1 MKKSINKILFC
12 YFVISFFCVNSFAD
26 DFIHEGGFTEKMSKV
41 RLEQRDED
49 YKNEGSPNC
58 PKCGNPMR
66 KVVARKGRYAGKT
79 FWGCTSYPECNG
91 TREL

>member
-1 MKKSINKILFC
+1 
-12 YFVISFFCVNSFAD
+12 
-26 DFIHEGGFTEKMSKV
+26 
-41 RLEQRDED
+41 ED

-66 KVVARKGRYAGKT
+66 KVVARKGHYAGKS